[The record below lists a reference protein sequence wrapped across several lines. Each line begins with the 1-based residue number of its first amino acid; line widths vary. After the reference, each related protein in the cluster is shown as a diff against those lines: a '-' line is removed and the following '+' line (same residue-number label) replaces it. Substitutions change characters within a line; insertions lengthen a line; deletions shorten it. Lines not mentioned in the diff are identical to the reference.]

1 MLFLQLIFDKK
12 EKNNNCKK
20 RKIIFHVFLFLKN
33 FNYSLRNSYVASVS
47 NELIYFSKLNSSS
60 SFFSFSSDIPLMTHG
75 LSAENISENGVT

>member
-33 FNYSLRNSYVASVS
+33 LYSLRNSYVASVS

-60 SFFSFSSDIPLMTHG
+60 FFFSFSSDIPLMTHG